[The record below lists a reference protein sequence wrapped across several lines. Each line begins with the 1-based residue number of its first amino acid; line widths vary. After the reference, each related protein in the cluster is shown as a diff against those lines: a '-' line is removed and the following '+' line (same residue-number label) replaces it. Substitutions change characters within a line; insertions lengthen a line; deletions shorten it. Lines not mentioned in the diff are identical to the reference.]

1 MYGSVG
7 IPDYKSLLISATTHK
22 LKSESMD
29 TLLQISDLLLHIDK
43 HLDVVIQ
50 QYGPWAYGLLFA
62 IVFAETGLVVAPFL
76 PGDSLLFIAGAYC
89 ATEHFNIWTLC
100 IGLLIAAVAGNTVNY
115 FIGRWIGKRVFS
127 SQSRWI
133 DQGALLKTHAFYEK
147 HGGKTIILA
156 RFLPIIRTF
165 APFIAGVSEMNF
177 SRFQLFNITGAA
189 LWVFGL
195 VIAGYF
201 FGNIPVIRQNLNV
214 IVLVGVGAA
223 AVPVLFAAIYKIFQR
238 KKN

>member
-1 MYGSVG
+1 
-7 IPDYKSLLISATTHK
+7 
-22 LKSESMD
+22 MD
-29 TLLQISDLLLHIDK
+29 TLLQLSDLFLHIDR
-43 HLDVVIQ
+43 HLDVVIA

-100 IGLLIAAVAGNTVNY
+100 AGLLIAAVAGNTVNY

-133 DQGALLKTHAFYEK
+133 DQRALLKTQAFYEK

-156 RFLPIIRTF
+156 RFLPIFRTF

-177 SRFQLFNITGAA
+177 SRFQFFNITGAV

-201 FGNIPVIRQNLNV
+201 FGNIPIIRQNLNV
-214 IVLVGVGAA
+214 IVLIGVGAA
-223 AVPVLFAAIYKIFQR
+223 AIPVVLTALYKIFQR
-238 KKN
+238 KQS

>member
-1 MYGSVG
+1 
-7 IPDYKSLLISATTHK
+7 
-22 LKSESMD
+22 MD
-29 TLLQISDLLLHIDK
+29 TLLQLGDLLLHIDK

-50 QYGPWAYGLLFA
+50 QYGPLAYGLLFA

-89 ATEHFNIWTLC
+89 ATEHFNILSLC

-133 DQGALLKTHAFYEK
+133 DQGALLKTQAFYEK

-201 FGNIPVIRQNLNV
+201 FGNIPIIRQNLNV
-214 IVLVGVGAA
+214 IVLVGIGAA
-223 AVPVLFAAIYKIFQR
+223 AIPVAFAALYKMFKP

>member
-1 MYGSVG
+1 MELQLS
-7 IPDYKSLLISATTHK
+7 PSQQKQWQTTTHK
-22 LKSESMD
+22 LESELMD

-50 QYGPWAYGLLFA
+50 QYGFWAYGLLFA

-89 ATEHFNIWTLC
+89 ATGHFNIWTLC
-100 IGLLIAAVAGNTVNY
+100 IGLLIAAVGGNTLNY
-115 FIGRWIGKRVFS
+115 FIGRWIGKRIFS

-165 APFIAGVSEMNF
+165 APFVAGVSEMNF
-177 SRFQLFNITGAA
+177 SRFQLFNITGAV

-195 VIAGYF
+195 VVAGYF
-201 FGNIPVIRQNLNV
+201 FGNIPIIRQNLNV
-214 IVLVGVGAA
+214 IVLIGVGAA
-223 AVPVLFAAIYKIFQR
+223 AVPVVLAAIYKIFQR

>member
-1 MYGSVG
+1 MEC
-7 IPDYKSLLISATTHK
+7 KLI
-22 LKSESMD
+22 D
-29 TLLQISDLLLHIDK
+29 TLLQISDLLLHIDR

-50 QYGPWAYGLLFA
+50 QYGYWAYGLLFA
-62 IVFAETGLVVAPFL
+62 IIFAETGLVVAPFL

-100 IGLLIAAVAGNTVNY
+100 FGLLVAAVAGNTVNY
-115 FIGRWIGKRVFS
+115 FIGRWIGHRVFS
-127 SQSRWI
+127 SESRWI
-133 DQGALLKTHAFYEK
+133 DQAALRKTHSFYEK

-165 APFIAGVSEMNF
+165 APFVAGVSEMNF

-195 VIAGYF
+195 VVAGYF
-201 FGNIPVIRQNLNV
+201 FGNIPIIRENLNI
-214 IVLVGVGAA
+214 IVLVGIGAA
-223 AVPVLFAAIYKIFQR
+223 AVPIVLAALYKLFQR
-238 KKN
+238 KKK

>member
-1 MYGSVG
+1 
-7 IPDYKSLLISATTHK
+7 
-22 LKSESMD
+22 MD
-29 TLLQISDLLLHIDK
+29 ALLQLSDLFLHIDR
-43 HLDVVIQ
+43 HLDVVIA

-133 DQGALLKTHAFYEK
+133 DHRALLKTQAFYEK

-156 RFLPIIRTF
+156 RFLPIFRTF

-177 SRFQLFNITGAA
+177 SRFQFFNITGAV

-201 FGNIPVIRQNLNV
+201 FGNIPIIRQNLNV
-214 IVLVGVGAA
+214 IVLIGVGAA
-223 AVPVLFAAIYKIFQR
+223 VIPVVLAALYKIFQR
-238 KKN
+238 KQ

>member
-1 MYGSVG
+1 M
-7 IPDYKSLLISATTHK
+7 
-22 LKSESMD
+22 E
-29 TLLQISDLLLHIDK
+29 TLLQLSDLLLNIDH
-43 HLDVVIQ
+43 HLDVVIS

-89 ATEHFNIWTLC
+89 ATGHFNIWTLC
-100 IGLLIAAVAGNTVNY
+100 SGLFIAAVAGNTVNY
-115 FIGRWIGKRVFS
+115 LIGRWIGKRVFS

-177 SRFQLFNITGAA
+177 SRFQFFNIVGAL

-201 FGNIPVIRQNLNV
+201 FGNIPIIRQNLNV

-223 AVPVLFAAIYKIFQR
+223 AVPVVLAALYKIFKR
-238 KKN
+238 NKN

>member
-1 MYGSVG
+1 
-7 IPDYKSLLISATTHK
+7 
-22 LKSESMD
+22 MD
-29 TLLQISDLLLHIDK
+29 TLLQITDLFLHIDK

-195 VIAGYF
+195 VVAGYF
-201 FGNIPVIRQNLNV
+201 FGNIPLIRQNLNV

-238 KKN
+238 KHN

>member
-1 MYGSVG
+1 
-7 IPDYKSLLISATTHK
+7 
-22 LKSESMD
+22 MD
-29 TLLQISDLLLHIDK
+29 TLLQLSDLLLHIDR
-43 HLDVVIQ
+43 HLDVIIQ
-50 QYGPWAYGLLFA
+50 QYGFWAYAFLFV

-89 ATEHFNIWTLC
+89 ATENFNIWPLC
-100 IGLLIAAVAGNTVNY
+100 TGLLVSAVAGNTLNY
-115 FIGRWIGKRVFS
+115 LIGRWIGHRVFS

-133 DQGALLKTHAFYEK
+133 DQNALRKTHSFYEK

-177 SRFQLFNITGAA
+177 SRFQLFNIVGAA
-189 LWVFGL
+189 LWVIGL
-195 VIAGYF
+195 VAAGYF

-214 IVLVGVGAA
+214 IVLIGVGAA
-223 AVPVLFAAIYKIFQR
+223 AVPVAFAGMYKVFQA
-238 KKN
+238 KKK

>member
-1 MYGSVG
+1 
-7 IPDYKSLLISATTHK
+7 
-22 LKSESMD
+22 MD
-29 TLLQISDLLLHIDK
+29 ALLQLSDLFLHIDR
-43 HLDVVIQ
+43 HLDVVIA
-50 QYGPWAYGLLFA
+50 QYGAWAYGLLFA

-89 ATEHFNIWTLC
+89 ATEHFNIWTLS
-100 IGLLIAAVAGNTVNY
+100 IGLLIAAIAGNTVNY
-115 FIGRWIGKRVFS
+115 FIGRWLGKRVFS

-133 DQGALLKTHAFYEK
+133 DQRALIKTQAFYEK

-165 APFIAGVSEMNF
+165 APFIAGVSAMNF
-177 SRFQLFNITGAA
+177 SRFQFFNITGAA

-201 FGNIPVIRQNLNV
+201 FGNIPIIRQNLNV
-214 IVLVGVGAA
+214 IVLIGIGAA
-223 AVPVLFAAIYKIFQR
+223 AIPVCLAALYKIFQR
-238 KKN
+238 KQQ